1 MARRLWPFA
10 ALALLGLG
18 SATPPPHGGPPPRL
32 EIADVTC
39 APSPLG
45 GCDEVV
51 REGAEPG
58 LAKAPAAG
66 SDIRVVVSLPEQKAW
81 VFRGRILLA
90 TSPVSTGRP
99 GHETPV
105 GRFPILQKQVHHRSN
120 RYSNAPM
127 PYMQRLTGYGI
138 ALHGGALPGY
148 PASHGCIR
156 LPHAFAR
163 RLYGMTGPGTRV
175 TVTRARPRSATAAA
189 RLA

>member
-1 MARRLWPFA
+1 MARRLWLFV

-18 SATPPPHGGPPPRL
+18 SATPPPRGGPPPRL
-32 EIADVTC
+32 AIADVTC
-39 APSPLG
+39 APAPLG
-45 GCDEVV
+45 GCDDVL
-51 REGAEPG
+51 REGAAPA
-58 LAKAPAAG
+58 LAKVPAAG
-66 SDIRVVVSLPEQKAW
+66 SDIRVLVSLPEQKAW
-81 VFRGRILLA
+81 VFRGRFLLA

-138 ALHGGALPGY
+138 ALHAGSLPGY

-156 LPHAFAR
+156 LPHGFAR
-163 RLYGMTGPGTRV
+163 RLYGMTGPGTQV
-175 TVTRARPRSATAAA
+175 TVTRARPRSAAAA
-189 RLA
+189 ATLA

>member
-1 MARRLWPFA
+1 MTRWLWLFA

-18 SATPPPHGGPPPRL
+18 SATPPPRGGSAPRL
-32 EIADVTC
+32 ETADVTC

-45 GCDEVV
+45 ACDDVL
-51 REGAEPG
+51 RETAAPT

-66 SDIRVVVSLPEQKAW
+66 ADIRIVVSLPEQKAW
-81 VFRGRILLA
+81 VFRGPVLLA
-90 TSPVSTGRP
+90 TTPVSTGRP

-138 ALHGGALPGY
+138 ALHAGALPGY

-156 LPHAFAR
+156 LPHGFAR

-175 TVTRARPRSATAAA
+175 TVTRARPRSAAAAA